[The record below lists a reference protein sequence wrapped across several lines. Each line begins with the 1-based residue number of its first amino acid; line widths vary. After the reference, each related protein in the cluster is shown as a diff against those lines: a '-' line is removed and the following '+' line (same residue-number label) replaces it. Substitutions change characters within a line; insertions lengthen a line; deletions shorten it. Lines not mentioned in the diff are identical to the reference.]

1 MVGRSAIGRVRYLIV
16 PVAVNKIMVLPNS
29 NLHLRVQNKL
39 QNDVAKIVRP
49 KTSSSIHFNF
59 SKITNDMIYSAA
71 KLIKMVCENQV
82 SLDNLITLHFPVNGV
97 ASKIK

>member
-1 MVGRSAIGRVRYLIV
+1 
-16 PVAVNKIMVLPNS
+16 
-29 NLHLRVQNKL
+29 
-39 QNDVAKIVRP
+39 
-49 KTSSSIHFNF
+49 
-59 SKITNDMIYSAA
+59 MIYSAA